1 MLKRVSQLLINRG
14 LTDYWHTAWFLSKTL
29 SLRMIKSMTG
39 YGIAS
44 FDTGSTKYTVEI
56 KSLNSKFLEL
66 SLRLPKMF
74 SEKEFQLRNDC
85 SRQIERGK
93 VNLSITAEQANSTVK
108 AAGIDAALLKHYL
121 TQLQE
126 VSAELA
132 QPADNLLQL
141 ALGLPEVVKYNEE
154 TLSEEEWKIVENTF
168 KQALAEFQQFR
179 KDEGDTLE
187 KDIKYRIGII
197 LENLK
202 QVEVEEPKRVPVI
215 RERLNQFLTEA
226 VGREAVDQ
234 NRFEQ
239 ELIYYIDKLDITE
252 EKLRLKTH
260 CEYFLETLQNA
271 DANGKKLGFIS
282 QEIGREINTLGS
294 KANDANIQKLVV
306 GMKEELEKI
315 KEQLLNVL

>member
-1 MLKRVSQLLINRG
+1 
-14 LTDYWHTAWFLSKTL
+14 
-29 SLRMIKSMTG
+29 MIKSMTG

-93 VNLSITAEQANSTVK
+93 VNLSITAQQANSTVR

-121 TQLQE
+121 TQLQQ
-126 VSAELA
+126 VSTELA

-154 TLSEEEWKIVENTF
+154 TLSDEEWKIVENTF

-197 LENLK
+197 LENLT

-215 RERLNQFLTEA
+215 RERLNQFLSEA

-260 CEYFLETLQNA
+260 CDYFLETLQNA

-306 GMKEELEKI
+306 GMKEE
-315 KEQLLNVL
+315 

>member
-1 MLKRVSQLLINRG
+1 
-14 LTDYWHTAWFLSKTL
+14 
-29 SLRMIKSMTG
+29 MTG

-66 SLRLPKMF
+66 SLRLPKIF

-93 VNLSITAEQANSTVK
+93 VNLSITTEQANSTVK

-121 TQLQE
+121 TQLQQ
-126 VSAELA
+126 VSTDLN
-132 QPADNLLQL
+132 QPTNNLLQL
-141 ALGLPEVVKYNEE
+141 ALGLPEVVKYDEE
-154 TLSEEEWKIVENTF
+154 TVSDDEWKIVENTF
-168 KQALAEFQQFR
+168 KQAMAGFQQFR
-179 KDEGDTLE
+179 KDEGKTLE
-187 KDIKYRIGII
+187 KDVKYRIGII
-197 LENLK
+197 LDNLK
-202 QVEVEEPKRVPVI
+202 QVEVEEPKRITVI
-215 RERLNQFLTEA
+215 RERLNQFLGEA
-226 VGREAVDQ
+226 VGREVVDQ

>member
-1 MLKRVSQLLINRG
+1 M
-14 LTDYWHTAWFLSKTL
+14 L

-44 FDTGSTKYTVEI
+44 FDSGSTKYTVEV

-66 SLRLPKMF
+66 SLRLPKIF
-74 SEKEFQLRNDC
+74 AEKEFQLRNDC
-85 SRQIERGK
+85 SKLIERGK
-93 VNLSITAEQANSTVK
+93 VNLSINTEQVSQAIK
-108 AAGIDAALLKHYL
+108 AAGIDKDLLKHYYN
-121 TQLQE
+121 QLKS
-126 VSAELA
+126 VSEELGE
-132 QPADNLLQL
+132 PTGNLLQL
-141 ALGLPEVVKYNEE
+141 ALGLPEVVKYEE
-154 TLSEEEWKIVENTF
+154 DTISEDEWKAVEKT
-168 KQALAEFQQFR
+168 FQQAMAAFQDFR
-179 KDEGDTLE
+179 AQEGNVIELE
-187 KDIKYRIGII
+187 IKGRITTI
-197 LENLK
+197 LKNLDL
-202 QVEVEEPKRVPVI
+202 VELEDPKRVPLV
-215 RERLNQFLTEA
+215 RERLNTFLAEA
-226 VGREAVDQ
+226 ASREAIDQ

-252 EKLRLKTH
+252 EKVRLKAH
-260 CEYFLETLQNA
+260 CEYFIETLKNA